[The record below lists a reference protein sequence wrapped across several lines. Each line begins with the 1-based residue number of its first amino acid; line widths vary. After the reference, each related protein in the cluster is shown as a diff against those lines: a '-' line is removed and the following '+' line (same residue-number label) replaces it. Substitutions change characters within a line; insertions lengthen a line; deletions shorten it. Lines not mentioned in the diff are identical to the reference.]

1 MNPICLYFDL
11 YILNRWHEKEE
22 IMFNPEKLLGGLL
35 MGGSRR
41 RSGLGSLLS
50 SGAALGLA
58 GVAMEAV
65 EHFMDKSKSSASG
78 LPPSGP
84 PPFQSSPS
92 PQSPQAPGVS
102 IPPPP
107 PGATVAAPPPPPT
120 SISIGPKSVDAGK
133 ASQESVLLIRAMIAA
148 ANADGVIDVKER
160 NRILKK
166 LETVGL
172 SDQEHSFIVK
182 ELLSPAGL
190 EDIVAHVKSPEMAKM
205 VYTVSL
211 CAIEVDTD
219 AERAYMKTLAQQ
231 LSLNESDLNDIYETL
246 KIEKP

>member
-1 MNPICLYFDL
+1 
-11 YILNRWHEKEE
+11 
-22 IMFNPEKLLGGLL
+22 MFNPEKLLGGLL
-35 MGGSRR
+35 MGDSRR

-65 EHFMDKSKSSASG
+65 EHFMDKSKTSASKI
-78 LPPSGP
+78 PPSGP
-84 PPFQSSPS
+84 PPIQTSAPS
-92 PQSPQAPGVS
+92 QPSKAPGAS
-102 IPPPP
+102 TPPPP
-107 PGATVAAPPPPPT
+107 PDATVAAPPPPPP
-120 SISIGPKSVDAGK
+120 SASVGSESVDATEAGQD
-133 ASQESVLLIRAMIAA
+133 AVLLIRAMIAA
-148 ANADGVIDVKER
+148 ANADGVIDEEEN

-166 LETVGL
+166 LETVDL

-190 EDIVAHVKSPEMAKM
+190 EDIVSQVKSPEMAKM

-211 CAIEVDTD
+211 LAIEVDTE

-231 LSLNESDLNDIYETL
+231 LSLNESDLNDIYRTL
-246 KIEKP
+246 KIEQS

>member
-1 MNPICLYFDL
+1 
-11 YILNRWHEKEE
+11 
-22 IMFNPEKLLGGLL
+22 MFNPEKLLGGLL

-65 EHFMDKSKSSASG
+65 EHFMEKSKTSASG
-78 LPPSGP
+78 LPPTGP
-84 PPFQSSPS
+84 PPIQTSAPS
-92 PQSPQAPGVS
+92 QPPPAPGLS
-102 IPPPP
+102 TPPPP
-107 PGATVAAPPPPPT
+107 PGSTVAAPPPPPQSA
-120 SISIGPKSVDAGK
+120 SIVPESNDASETDQQ
-133 ASQESVLLIRAMIAA
+133 AVLLIRAMIAA
-148 ANADGVIDVKER
+148 ANADGVIDEEER

-166 LETVGL
+166 LETVDL

-190 EDIVAHVKSPEMAKM
+190 EDIVAQVKSPETAKM

-211 CAIEVDTD
+211 LAIEVDTN
-219 AERAYMKTLAQQ
+219 AERAYMETLAQQ
-231 LSLNESDLNDIYETL
+231 LSLNESDLNDIYQTL
-246 KIEKP
+246 KIEKS

>member
-1 MNPICLYFDL
+1 
-11 YILNRWHEKEE
+11 
-22 IMFNPEKLLGGLL
+22 MFNPEKLLGGLL
-35 MGGSRR
+35 MGGSRGR
-41 RSGLGSLLS
+41 RGLGSLIS

-65 EHFMDKSKSSASG
+65 EHFMDKSKTSASG

-84 PPFQSSPS
+84 PPIQSSAP
-92 PQSPQAPGVS
+92 PQPPPAPGVTT
-102 IPPPP
+102 PPP
-107 PGATVAAPPPPPT
+107 PGATVAQPPLPPSPA
-120 SISIGPKSVDAGK
+120 SIGSDSVDAGK
-133 ASQESVLLIRAMIAA
+133 AVQEAVLLIRAMIAA
-148 ANADGVIDVKER
+148 ANADGVIDEEER

-166 LETVGL
+166 LETADL

-190 EDIVAHVKSPEMAKM
+190 EDIAAQVKSPEMAKM

-211 CAIEVDTD
+211 LAIEVDTD

-231 LSLNESDLNDIYETL
+231 LSLNESDLNDIYQTL
-246 KIEKP
+246 KIDKS

>member
-1 MNPICLYFDL
+1 
-11 YILNRWHEKEE
+11 
-22 IMFNPEKLLGGLL
+22 MFNPEKLLGGLL
-35 MGGSRR
+35 MGSSRR

-65 EHFMDKSKSSASG
+65 EHFMDKSKTSASG

-84 PPFQSSPS
+84 PPIQTSAPS
-92 PQSPQAPGVS
+92 QPPPALGASV
-102 IPPPP
+102 PPPP
-107 PGATVAAPPPPPT
+107 PGQTTAAPPPPPP
-120 SISIGPKSVDAGK
+120 SASIGSESVDAGK
-133 ASQESVLLIRAMIAA
+133 ADQEAVLLIRAMIAA
-148 ANADGVIDVKER
+148 ANADGVIDSEER

-166 LETVGL
+166 LETADL

-190 EDIVAHVKSPEMAKM
+190 EDIVAQVKSPEMAKM

-211 CAIEVDTD
+211 LAIEVDTD

-231 LSLNESDLNDIYETL
+231 LSLNESDLNDIYRTL

>member
-1 MNPICLYFDL
+1 
-11 YILNRWHEKEE
+11 
-22 IMFNPEKLLGGLL
+22 MFNPEKLLGGLL

-65 EHFMDKSKSSASG
+65 EHFMEKSKTSASG
-78 LPPSGP
+78 LPPTGP
-84 PPFQSSPS
+84 PPFQTSLSSQP
-92 PQSPQAPGVS
+92 PQAPGVS

-107 PGATVAAPPPPPT
+107 PGATVAAPPPPPSLT
-120 SISIGPKSVDAGK
+120 SIGSDSVNAEK

-148 ANADGVIDVKER
+148 ANADGVIDGEER
-160 NRILKK
+160 SRILKK
-166 LETVGL
+166 LETVDL

-182 ELLSPAGL
+182 ELLSPTGL
-190 EDIVAHVKSPEMAKM
+190 EDIVAQVKSPEMAKM

-211 CAIEVDTD
+211 LAIEVDTD
-219 AERAYMKTLAQQ
+219 SERAYMNTLAQQ
-231 LSLNESDLNDIYETL
+231 LSLNESDLNDIYRTL
-246 KIEKP
+246 GIDKP